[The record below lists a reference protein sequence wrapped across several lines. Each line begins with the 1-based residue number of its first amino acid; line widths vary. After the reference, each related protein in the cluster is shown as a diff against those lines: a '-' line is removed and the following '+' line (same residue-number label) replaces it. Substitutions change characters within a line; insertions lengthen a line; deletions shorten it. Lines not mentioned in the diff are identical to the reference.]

1 MDGSPQR
8 VCSSDESLRF
18 FFNFFMR
25 FAIALKSL
33 IIEKLQRQRLRIEG
47 ERANGRTVH
56 SLVRCSSQDP
66 TSSRQGRVGV
76 AKEN

>member
-33 IIEKLQRQRLRIEG
+33 IIEKLQRQRLRMKES
-47 ERANGRTVH
+47 ERTGGQSA
-56 SLVRCSSQDP
+56 P
-66 TSSRQGRVGV
+66 
-76 AKEN
+76 